1 MNARNQKIQNS
12 ARWKANIEV
21 RAKPCAPTVLLLS
34 DDEALA
40 KLVHEI
46 VKRPWKVVRHGTA
59 QHLNREASYQP
70 NVRLVIF
77 DDQAFEETDRG
88 WMLAQIRKRF
98 SGVSLLYVASVQSDA
113 NEKRARTNGAHY
125 YSSKPLSLT
134 RFGYVLQSF
143 LDTQQVK

>member
-1 MNARNQKIQNS
+1 MPRNQNS

-21 RAKPCAPTVLLLS
+21 RAKPRTPTLLLVS
-34 DDEALA
+34 DDEDLA

-46 VKRPWKVVRHGTA
+46 VKRPWKVVHQGTA
-59 QHLNREASYQP
+59 QHLNREVSYQP

-77 DDQAFEETDRG
+77 DDQGFKETDHG

-98 SGVSLLYVASVQSDA
+98 SGVSLLYVAGIQSDA

-125 YSSKPLSLT
+125 YSSKPLSRT

>member
-1 MNARNQKIQNS
+1 MNARNQKNQNS

-21 RAKPCAPTVLLLS
+21 RAKPRAPTVLLLS
-34 DDEALA
+34 DDESLA

-46 VKRPWKVVRHGTA
+46 VKLPWKVVHHRTA
-59 QHLNREASYQP
+59 QHLNREVFYQP

-77 DDQAFEETDRG
+77 DDQGFEETDHG

-98 SGVSLLYVASVQSDA
+98 SGVSLLYVASIQSDA

-134 RFGYVLQSF
+134 RFGDVLQSF
-143 LDTQQVK
+143 LEASVVP